1 MKYAVIAL
9 AIASVAAPAFAASK
23 MTDVDYL
30 RASRCKGLATSIEG
44 VVDPA
49 ALTSLLKAE
58 RGARATYVV
67 DRGEEEF
74 NKARKEGK
82 SADRRERLTAEL
94 TGACQA
100 YLGGAT
106 SVAKQG
112 KDAATNP

>member
-9 AIASVAAPAFAASK
+9 VATAFAGSAFASEK
-23 MTDVDYL
+23 VTDVDYL
-30 RASRCKGLATSIEG
+30 KANRCAGLATSIEG

-49 ALTSLLKAE
+49 ALNSFVKAE
-58 RGARATYVV
+58 RGARASYVV

-74 NKARKEGK
+74 KRGKKEGK
-82 SADRRERLTAEL
+82 SQDRKERLTAEL
-94 TGACQA
+94 TGACQS

-112 KDAATNP
+112 KTVSNP